1 MILSLLSVIAFVAV
15 VLYFGPLKTRRLRMN
30 RQSWSALIAGLRHD
44 WSARELSD
52 QFLWKEGLSATP
64 EEAWER
70 IHGAHGLWAMF
81 QNAQSMVEMAEFAA
95 RTSDAIEPSI
105 LETLRDNAEQIR
117 LYVLKAVDE
126 YASSQATESVQE
138 NAFCAAFMYT
148 RMAARMTRL
157 LQDHAATALPD
168 FVAAM

>member
-1 MILSLLSVIAFVAV
+1 LILSLLSVIAFVAV

-81 QNAQSMVEMAEFAA
+81 HQ
-95 RTSDAIEPSI
+95 R
-105 LETLRDNAEQIR
+105 RDR
-117 LYVLKAVDE
+117 
-126 YASSQATESVQE
+126 
-138 NAFCAAFMYT
+138 
-148 RMAARMTRL
+148 
-157 LQDHAATALPD
+157 ALD
-168 FVAAM
+168 S

>member
-1 MILSLLSVIAFVAV
+1 MAFAGLIV
-15 VLYFGPLKTRRLRMN
+15 YFGPLKARRRRMN
-30 RQSWSALIAGLRHD
+30 RQSWSALISGLRHD

-70 IHGAHGLWAMF
+70 IHGALGLWAMY
-81 QNAQSMVEMAEFAA
+81 QNAQIMLEMAEFAA
-95 RTSDAIEPSI
+95 RTSDSIEPSV

-117 LYVLKAVDE
+117 LYALKAVDE
-126 YASSQATESVQE
+126 YATSQATANVQE

-148 RMAARMTRL
+148 RMAARITRL